1 MLLAILMVKIVA
13 TAICLGSGFGGGVFS
28 PSLVIGAMLG
38 GAFGI
43 IATGVFPDLSSGQG
57 AYTIVGMGAV
67 AAAVLGAPISTILVI
82 FELTSDF
89 PLTIAVMV
97 GVVFASMITQ
107 QTAGK
112 SFFTMQL
119 ARRGLSL
126 KGGREISLLQSLE
139 VRKVM
144 TRVFLSVPSATG
156 IARIRK
162 LLPTVPYGE
171 LFVISGV
178 KGEANQLVGTIT
190 LADLSGEAF
199 DTSRDNVLNAGD
211 IARLHPPVLEA
222 GDNLDK
228 AMKLMDTVQ
237 EDQVAVVENTE
248 NMKLVGIVRERDVM
262 RAYNRA
268 LAAERAE
275 EHGEG

>member
-1 MLLAILMVKIVA
+1 MLVIFKTGA
-13 TAICLGSGFGGGVFS
+13 TVISLGGGFGGGVFS
-28 PSLVIGAMLG
+28 PSLFIGAMLG

-43 IATGVFPDLSSGQG
+43 IATLAFPEYSTGHG
-57 AYTIVGMGAV
+57 AYALVGMGAV
-67 AAAVLGAPISTILVI
+67 AGSVLGAPISTILII

-126 KGGREISLLQSLE
+126 KGGREVSLLQSLE
-139 VRKVM
+139 VSKVM
-144 TRVFLSVPSATG
+144 TREFVSVPTVTG
-156 IARIRK
+156 IARICK

-190 LADLSGEAF
+190 LADLPEEAF
-199 DTSRDNVLNAGD
+199 DTSRNHLLNAGD
-211 IARLHPPVLEA
+211 IARLEPPFLEV
-222 GDNLDK
+222 GDSLD
-228 AMKLMDTVQ
+228 AALELMDTIQ
-237 EDQVAVVENTE
+237 EDQVAVVENSK

-262 RAYNRA
+262 RVYYRA

-275 EHGEG
+275 EHG